1 MRFLRV
7 GLALGLVGVV
17 GFWAGGA
24 GCAPVRAEG
33 KRVVERKGVGKVGK
47 PVKGVRAQDHA
58 FGKWCLGYAG
68 LDVDARWS
76 VDALLRVAGSRDC
89 DRATTVLSNLKVLD
103 LSGTGVSDLDPVG
116 DLWQLESLAL
126 SRNGVASLLPVGK
139 LRSLRSLVI
148 RGSRVRDLTPIAGL
162 GELRSLVVED
172 SRIED
177 LSPLGGMKKLGS
189 LSVAGNFGVRD
200 ISVVASLP
208 ELTSLN
214 VSRTRVEDLSPLG
227 GLQFFSEL
235 RADESLVRSVRPI
248 LGLMGLEVL
257 TLSRSMMDEAGARDL
272 QAFVNLKRLELL
284 GLPLKE
290 SPCPVKMRSGAVCL
304 YHGK

>member
-1 MRFLRV
+1 MRFFV
-7 GLALGLVGVV
+7 VLGLVGLFAF
-17 GFWAGGA
+17 GMGA
-24 GCAPVRAEG
+24 GCAPVQGLEKKG
-33 KRVVERKGVGKVGK
+33 VERKE
-47 PVKGVRAQDHA
+47 KGAKALKIVRAKDHP

-89 DRATTVLSNLKVLD
+89 DRAVTVLSRLKVLD
-103 LSGTGVSDLDPVG
+103 LSGTGVVDLEPIG
-116 DLWQLESLAL
+116 ELGQLEGVVL
-126 SRNGVASLLPVGK
+126 SRNGVVDLGPVAGLK
-139 LRSLRSLVI
+139 GLKSLVV
-148 RGSRVRDLTPIAGL
+148 RGSRVRELRPLAKL
-162 GELRSLVVED
+162 GELRSIVLED

-177 LSPLGGMKKLGS
+177 LSPLVGLKKLGS

-200 ISVVASLP
+200 ISAVAGMG

-235 RADESLVRSVRPI
+235 RADESQVRSVRPI

-257 TLSRSMMDEAGARDL
+257 TLSRSMVDEAAARDFGT
-272 QAFVNLKRLELL
+272 FVNLKRLEVL
-284 GLPLKE
+284 GIPLKVN
-290 SPCPVKMRSGAVCL
+290 PCPSPMRSGGVCL
-304 YHGK
+304 YHQK